1 MTKPALTVEMSPQQ
15 LAAERRLVA
24 QARQDPH
31 AFGKLFDRYYDAIFR
46 YILHRTA
53 NAALAQELT
62 SDTFYKALDKL
73 WTFRWRGLPFSSWL
87 YRIASNEV
95 NAHYRRYRNYHT
107 SSLDDDRDRLADDL
121 SEADRELLAAEALLE
136 EDVFFRELHRQIAAL
151 KPKYQEVITLR
162 FFENKKLREIA
173 EILGKSPGTV
183 KSLLHRALAQLRDRL
198 ADKPEAAS

>member
-1 MTKPALTVEMSPQQ
+1 MTKPAQTVEMSPQQ
-15 LAAERRLVA
+15 LTEERRLVA
-24 QARQDPH
+24 QARQDPK
-31 AFGKLFDRYYDAIFR
+31 AFGKLFDRYYEAIFS

-87 YRIASNEV
+87 YRIASNQV
-95 NAHYRRYRNYHT
+95 NAHYRRYRNDRT
-107 SSLDDDRDRLADDL
+107 GSLDDYRDRLADEL

-151 KPKYQEVITLR
+151 KPKYQEVVTLR
-162 FFENKKLREIA
+162 FFEDKKIREIA

-183 KSLLHRALAQLRDRL
+183 KSLLHRALTRLREQL
-198 ADKPEAAS
+198 ADNPEARS

>member
-1 MTKPALTVEMSPQQ
+1 MTKSTRTAEMTPAQ
-15 LAAERRLVA
+15 LVDERRLVA
-24 QARQDPH
+24 QARQDPT
-31 AFGKLFDRYYDAIFR
+31 AFGKLFDRYYDAIFS

-73 WTFRWRGLPFSSWL
+73 WTFRWRGLPFSAWL

-95 NAHYRRYRNYHT
+95 NAHYRRYRNYHAG
-107 SSLDDDRDRLADDL
+107 SLDDYRERLADEL

-136 EDVFFRELHRQIAAL
+136 EDVFFRELHHQIAAL

-162 FFENKKLREIA
+162 FFEDKKIREIA
-173 EILGKSPGTV
+173 EILEKSPGTV

>member
-1 MTKPALTVEMSPQQ
+1 MSKSAQTAQMTSAQLTE
-15 LAAERRLVA
+15 ERRLVA
-24 QARQDPH
+24 QARQDPR
-31 AFGKLFDRYYDAIFR
+31 AFGKLFDRYYEPIFG

-107 SSLDDDRDRLADDL
+107 SLLDDYRDRLADEL
-121 SEADRELLAAEALLE
+121 TETDRELLAAEALLE

-162 FFENKKLREIA
+162 FFEDKKIGEIA
-173 EILGKSPGTV
+173 EILGKSAGTV

-198 ADKPEAAS
+198 ADKPEDAS